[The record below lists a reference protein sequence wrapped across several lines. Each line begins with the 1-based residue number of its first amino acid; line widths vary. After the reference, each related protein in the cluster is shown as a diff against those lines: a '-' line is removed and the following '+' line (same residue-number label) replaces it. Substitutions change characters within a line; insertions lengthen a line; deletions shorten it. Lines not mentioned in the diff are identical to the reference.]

1 MLDYKK
7 LSKEFTKKLNQFD
20 KNRLEQWISFDQ
32 NRQELDKLLSGEKV
46 RIQICN
52 ISISKLIDPREN
64 YKPAGES
71 NYALAA

>member
-20 KNRLEQWISFDQ
+20 KDRLEQWIFFDQ
-32 NRQELDKLLSGEKV
+32 KRQELERLLNGEKV
-46 RIQICN
+46 RIQIKSV
-52 ISISKLIDPREN
+52 SISKLVDPREN
-64 YKPAGES
+64 YKSAGES